1 MLSHKISYFSFMIIS
16 WLTVNQVVQ
25 ALTIVVGG
33 LIYRNLRKQLMQA
46 RVDSKWGTNNLSFS
60 KISSNDLLRNE

>member
-1 MLSHKISYFSFMIIS
+1 MIVS

-25 ALTIVVGG
+25 ALTVVVGG

-46 RVDSKWGTNNLSFS
+46 RVDTKWGTSNLQFS
-60 KISSNDLLRNE
+60 KMSSNDLLRNE

>member
-1 MLSHKISYFSFMIIS
+1 MLSHEISYYRMIIS

-25 ALTIVVGG
+25 ALTVVVGG

-46 RVDSKWGTNNLSFS
+46 RVDTEWGTSNLQFS

>member
-1 MLSHKISYFSFMIIS
+1 MLSHKISYYCMIIS

>member
-1 MLSHKISYFSFMIIS
+1 MIVS

-25 ALTIVVGG
+25 ALTVVVGG

-46 RVDSKWGTNNLSFS
+46 RVDTKWGTSNLQFS

>member
-1 MLSHKISYFSFMIIS
+1 MIIS

-25 ALTIVVGG
+25 ALTVVVGG

-46 RVDSKWGTNNLSFS
+46 RVDTKWGTSNLQFS
-60 KISSNDLLRNE
+60 KMSSNDLLRNE

>member
-1 MLSHKISYFSFMIIS
+1 MIVS

-25 ALTIVVGG
+25 ALTVVVGG

-46 RVDSKWGTNNLSFS
+46 RVDSKWGTSSNLQFS

>member
-1 MLSHKISYFSFMIIS
+1 MLSHVISYYRMIIS

-46 RVDSKWGTNNLSFS
+46 RVDTKWGTSNLSFS

>member
-1 MLSHKISYFSFMIIS
+1 MIIS

-25 ALTIVVGG
+25 ALTVVVGG
-33 LIYRNLRKQLMQA
+33 LIYRSLRKQLMQA
-46 RVDSKWGTNNLSFS
+46 RVDTKWGTSNLQFS